1 MLETLVNV
9 EFIILKE
16 IIESIASTFTR
27 LFGRFHWVYLL
38 SAIFFALLAWCY
50 HRRHDPQIREQGFLQ
65 YLFPREVWLHRSAL
79 LDYRFVMFDKLMLG
93 VLIGIISLVL
103 WETHDEILASDMV
116 VYGMQ
121 ASMSIVVAYTFVLV
135 MAEDFSRYWAH
146 RFMHTIPVLWQF
158 HKVHHSPEVLVPFS
172 QMRNHPVNG
181 LINLIRSAL
190 AIGIVTGAFMLIFPG
205 QLTALS
211 ILGVNAGRFLF
222 NIMGSHLRHS
232 HVWLSYGPVLS
243 YLFIS
248 PAQHQIHHSKLPQHI
263 DVNYGSQFAIWDW
276 MFGTLYVPKGK
287 EQISLGIKQ
296 EDAER
301 LQTIPALYIE
311 PIKDAYKLFQSR
323 RKLVREEGMA

>member
-9 EFIILKE
+9 ELIILKE
-16 IIESIASTFTR
+16 IIESIATAFTR
-27 LFGRFHWVYLL
+27 FFGRFHWVYLL
-38 SAIFFALLAWCY
+38 SALFFALLAWCY
-50 HRRHDPQIREQGFLQ
+50 HRRHDPQIRNRGFFQ

-79 LDYRFVMFDKLMLG
+79 LDYRFVIFDKLVLG
-93 VLIGIISLVL
+93 TFIGIISIVL
-103 WETHDEILASDMV
+103 WENQQEILDSDIV
-116 VYGMQ
+116 DFAIQ
-121 ASMSIVVAYTFVLV
+121 ASTSIVVAYTIVLV
-135 MAEDFSRYWAH
+135 LTEDFSRYWAH

-190 AIGIVTGAFMLIFPG
+190 AIGIVTGMFMLIFPG
-205 QLTALS
+205 QLSALS

-222 NIMGSHLRHS
+222 YIMGSHLRHS

-263 DVNYGSQFAIWDW
+263 DVNYGSQFAVWDW
-276 MFGTLYVPKGK
+276 MFGTLYVPKGR

-311 PIKDAYKLFQSR
+311 PIKDAYSMIKNS
-323 RKLVREEGMA
+323 RKLTTDQEMV